1 VRRRPPLLP
10 GRARPHRCGRRCH
23 PPADAARPDPTGKFA
38 ERARRKHELVH
49 ALRDEGRG
57 LREIARH
64 LGWGL
69 HTVQRYDRA
78 ATWQEF
84 AESRWPDRRP

>member
-1 VRRRPPLLP
+1 MRTCST
-10 GRARPHRCGRRCH
+10 RAVEKCVAAHLGCLAEPALAAAEDDAA
-23 PPADAARPDPTGKFA
+23 PPAEAARPDPAGKFA

-49 ALRDEGRG
+49 ALRAEGRG

-69 HTVQRYDRA
+69 LTA
-78 ATWQEF
+78 KN
-84 AESRWPDRRP
+84 